1 MYGANDPGH
10 EANVGAKQ
18 ANAWGLYDM
27 HGNVWEWCLD
37 WYTSSYGS
45 AFVIDPVGATSGS
58 DRVLQGGHWS
68 TYAHYCRSAGR
79 YYYGPYDRNGT
90 VGFRVCSAPVAQ
102 AADSDGDGMADA
114 WEMLFF
120 QSLKKTADG
129 DADADGRTNAQ
140 EEIDNTDPTNP
151 GSTLELVAYY
161 PFDGDAQDATTNGN
175 DGTINN
181 SPFYIE
187 GVDGQA
193 IELEGSSSHTGSS
206 GDHIIIPNSINISA
220 HFSFSLWAKD
230 DRSVHLNGHS
240 ESLITFGKSGGSVGL
255 RTVDG
260 EEYHWS
266 VGSHSLATTN
276 SYSGK
281 WKMLTLIFDGYNMSV
296 YQQGQFVSA
305 VPADLTWND
314 PQLAGIGT
322 HWWTE
327 GSSGYSSTRLS
338 AKFDEVRIYDR
349 ALSSNE
355 VARLYAETAPNPDS
369 DGDGM
374 ADAWEMQFF
383 QGLEKT
389 ADGDAD
395 ADGRTNAQ
403 EEIDNTDPTN
413 PGSTLGLVAYY
424 PFDGDA
430 TDATT
435 NGHDGTTFNTTAT
448 AGRNGES
455 NSAYQFNGVNSYVNV
470 GSGINP
476 PQFSVSTWIWFDSF
490 LSGAIVS
497 KLHGAS
503 PDLYK
508 NFEIS
513 VNGGKLFAHIP
524 NGSSWPSVT
533 SEQMLKT
540 NSWNHVIVTYDGATA
555 SLYIDGIE
563 DQNHYSG
570 NYVQSNVEV
579 TIGARS
585 DNGSPVGIFLDGS
598 IDDVRIYNR
607 ALSSNEVARLY
618 AETAPTNTGSSYQL
632 VEGSF
637 TWHQAKAD
645 AEAKGGH
652 LACITSEE
660 EWDDIRTQ
668 FDSEFRAGC
677 FWLGAT
683 DETVEGNWT

>member
-27 HGNVWEWCLD
+27 HENVWEWCLD

-120 QSLKKTADG
+120 QSLK
-129 DADADGRTNAQ
+129 
-140 EEIDNTDPTNP
+140 
-151 GSTLELVAYY
+151 
-161 PFDGDAQDATTNGN
+161 
-175 DGTINN
+175 
-181 SPFYIE
+181 
-187 GVDGQA
+187 
-193 IELEGSSSHTGSS
+193 
-206 GDHIIIPNSINISA
+206 
-220 HFSFSLWAKD
+220 
-230 DRSVHLNGHS
+230 
-240 ESLITFGKSGGSVGL
+240 
-255 RTVDG
+255 
-260 EEYHWS
+260 
-266 VGSHSLATTN
+266 
-276 SYSGK
+276 
-281 WKMLTLIFDGYNMSV
+281 
-296 YQQGQFVSA
+296 
-305 VPADLTWND
+305 
-314 PQLAGIGT
+314 
-322 HWWTE
+322 
-327 GSSGYSSTRLS
+327 
-338 AKFDEVRIYDR
+338 
-349 ALSSNE
+349 
-355 VARLYAETAPNPDS
+355 
-369 DGDGM
+369 
-374 ADAWEMQFF
+374 
-383 QGLEKT
+383 KT